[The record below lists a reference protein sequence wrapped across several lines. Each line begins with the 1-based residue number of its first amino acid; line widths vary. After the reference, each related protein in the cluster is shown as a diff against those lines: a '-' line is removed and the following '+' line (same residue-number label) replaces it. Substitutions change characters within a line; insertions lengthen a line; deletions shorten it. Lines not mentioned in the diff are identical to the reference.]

1 MNLPLDI
8 IRTSGRAA
16 QPLDS
21 EFLRPLVPAD
31 LELLNEEKG
40 STPPPLKR
48 IRDRHHSAARLLAAG
63 KAETEVAAITGYDI
77 SRISI
82 LKNDPAFKE
91 LLNFYRENENREYAA
106 MHEQLAG
113 MSLDAAVILREK
125 LEEEPEKLS
134 VGQLLEITKMG
145 ADRTGFGPSQKVE
158 TNININ
164 LANRLEEARK
174 RVRERTF
181 DITPNQESA

>member
-8 IRTSGRAA
+8 IRTTGRP
-16 QPLDS
+16 QVPLES
-21 EFLRPLVPAD
+21 EVLRPLVAAD
-31 LELLNEEKG
+31 LELLGEAKG
-40 STPPPLKR
+40 YTIPPLKR
-48 IRDRHHSAARLLAAG
+48 LRDRHHAAARLLAAG
-63 KAETEVAAITGYDI
+63 KPEGAVAAITGYDV

-82 LKNDPAFKE
+82 LKNDPAFRE
-91 LLNFYRENENREYAA
+91 LLEFYREDINREYAA

-125 LEEEPEKLS
+125 LEEEPEKLT
-134 VGQLLEITKMG
+134 VNQLLEITKMG

-174 RVRERTF
+174 RVRERTI
-181 DITPNQESA
+181 DITPKQEPA